1 MCRGCWPPYR
11 QGRKLPMLTTR
22 FSVPRFARHDA
33 VMIKVLLGLRL
44 KAIIN
49 TPARRF
55 PGKTANE
62 AAV

>member
-1 MCRGCWPPYR
+1 
-11 QGRKLPMLTTR
+11 MLTTR

-33 VMIKVLLGLRL
+33 VTIKVLLGLRL

-49 TPARRF
+49 TQARRF